1 MSTFPGFFFFSF
13 FFLSMI
19 KCRQG
24 GAARLKFIMLVGCA
38 VGGVRCQRG
47 SSNKKKQKKTEK
59 KEREEKVRG
68 GRMRCE

>member
-1 MSTFPGFFFFSF
+1 
-13 FFLSMI
+13 MI

-47 SSNKKKQKKTEK
+47 SSNQKNKKKQKKK
-59 KEREEKVRG
+59 KGRKKSEEVG
-68 GRMRCE
+68 

>member
-47 SSNKKKQKKTEK
+47 SSNQKNKKKQKKK
-59 KEREEKVRG
+59 KGRKKSEEVG
-68 GRMRCE
+68 

>member
-1 MSTFPGFFFFSF
+1 
-13 FFLSMI
+13 MI

-47 SSNKKKQKKTEK
+47 SSNKKNKKKQKKK
-59 KEREEKVRG
+59 KGRKKSEEVG
-68 GRMRCE
+68 